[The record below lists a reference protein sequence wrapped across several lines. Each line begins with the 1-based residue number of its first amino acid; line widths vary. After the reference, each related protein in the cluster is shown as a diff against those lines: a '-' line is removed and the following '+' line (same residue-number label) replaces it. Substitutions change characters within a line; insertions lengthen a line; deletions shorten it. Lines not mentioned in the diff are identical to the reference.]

1 MRITSQGLCSITLL
15 TGVLWGCLVV
25 EKLTVVHA
33 RANADRALSE
43 IRALQ
48 LKKRI
53 LPAAAP
59 VERPRATRPALG

>member
-1 MRITSQGLCSITLL
+1 MRITSQGLCSIALL
-15 TGVLWGCLVV
+15 TGVLWGCLLV
-25 EKLTVVHA
+25 EKLTVSHA
-33 RANADRALSE
+33 RAEADRALSE

-59 VERPRATRPALG
+59 TERRRPARPDLG